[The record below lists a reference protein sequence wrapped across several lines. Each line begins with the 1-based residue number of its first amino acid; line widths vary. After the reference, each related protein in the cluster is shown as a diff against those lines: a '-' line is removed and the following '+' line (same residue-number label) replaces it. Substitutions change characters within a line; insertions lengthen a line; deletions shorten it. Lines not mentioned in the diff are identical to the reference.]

1 MVRNCR
7 IGTNLW
13 IKIGFATLYV
23 ANYRTHNRC
32 CVSKRIHNN
41 NRWKRNMKQ
50 PLFTINSTFSE
61 EEVVRFN
68 KYVILHMFHYV
79 RNVVICNIIL
89 LLFTVGMIVNDIT
102 SEDFPIGSIM
112 MFLVII
118 IVNWSL
124 YKSPIQKA
132 RKVYRQNKTIR
143 DAIYIVKFYDD
154 HYVVTCNEIESSIP
168 FDKLYKIIETD
179 TNYYLMASKV
189 SGTIICKADCPN
201 DFDAYIHKFTNR

>member
-1 MVRNCR
+1 MEKKYE
-7 IGTNLW
+7 T
-13 IKIGFATLYV
+13 T
-23 ANYRTHNRC
+23 
-32 CVSKRIHNN
+32 S
-41 NRWKRNMKQ
+41 
-50 PLFTINSTFSE
+50 FTINSTFSE

-112 MFLVII
+112 MFLLII

-132 RKVYRQNKTIR
+132 RKIYRQNKTIR

-154 HYVVTCNEIESSIP
+154 HYVVACNEIESSIP

-201 DFDAYIHKFTNR
+201 DFDAYIHKFINR

>member
-1 MVRNCR
+1 
-7 IGTNLW
+7 
-13 IKIGFATLYV
+13 
-23 ANYRTHNRC
+23 
-32 CVSKRIHNN
+32 
-41 NRWKRNMKQ
+41 MKQ

-112 MFLVII
+112 MFLLII

-124 YKSPIQKA
+124 YKSPACAIQ
-132 RKVYRQNKTIR
+132 RFPSLSKTILGT
-143 DAIYIVKFYDD
+143 AIAQPL
-154 HYVVTCNEIESSIP
+154 ESGE
-168 FDKLYKIIETD
+168 F
-179 TNYYLMASKV
+179 
-189 SGTIICKADCPN
+189 N
-201 DFDAYIHKFTNR
+201 DV